1 MYDVTN
7 VLPNSSPFLCDTEEE
22 EADMIL
28 PESVPDSL
36 SSSEECL
43 DLCQESRKVRES
55 NPCSLRKALCLPCGL
70 ASAF

>member
-1 MYDVTN
+1 
-7 VLPNSSPFLCDTEEE
+7 
-22 EADMIL
+22 MIL

-43 DLCQESRKVRES
+43 DLCQESRKVRQS
-55 NPCSLRKALCLPCGL
+55 NPCSLGKALCLPCGL